1 METTV
6 LKSNEL
12 SLLQQEHHFNLE
24 IMEGV
29 MNGKKQ
35 LLVDAENLHQ
45 ELNIQTPFHK
55 WVGRR
60 LEDNQF
66 VDGMDFWTILSKTSG
81 RPKTQYILTLDSAK
95 IIGMQ
100 ENVRIRRYFLAVE
113 DLAVKLATTPQLPTD
128 RKQLMALALIE
139 ADKTIQEQEEA
150 IKVLAP
156 KAEFY
161 DTVGNAE
168 GFHKVSEV
176 AKILGMGSIR
186 LYEWL
191 RANGFLSSSPAHY
204 NLPYQKLVEQGLFVV
219 KESPYEHPKTGEKR
233 LSFTTLVTGKGLI
246 KLQERLKA

>member
-1 METTV
+1 MSDLQLFNFESQEVRVLINEETKNPWWV
-6 LKSNEL
+6 AKDVCDIL
-12 SLLQQEHHFNLE
+12 
-24 IMEGV
+24 G
-29 MNGKKQ
+29 
-35 LLVDAENLHQ
+35 LVDTRQAVERLDEDERYKTPVIDSLGRTQ
-45 ELNIQTPFHK
+45 ETYIINESGLYSLILRSNKPQAKGFKK
-55 WVGRR
+55 WVTSQVLPSIR
-60 LEDNQF
+60 
-66 VDGMDFWTILSKTSG
+66 KTG
-81 RPKTQYILTLDSAK
+81 AY
-95 IIGMQ
+95 G
-100 ENVRIRRYFLAVE
+100 
-113 DLAVKLATTPQLPTD
+113 TTPQLPTD